1 MTALI
6 ASNSFPFCSPPQE
19 ASSVYIF
26 STSCAILRCSKFM
39 APETLFIDDEGAH
52 NRVWQAGIT
61 PGCIASR
68 TSRTAH

>member
-39 APETLFIDDEGAH
+39 APETLFIDDELFKGHTTECGRRA
-52 NRVWQAGIT
+52 
-61 PGCIASR
+61 
-68 TSRTAH
+68 